1 MNIIVLT
8 VMDKWTTY
16 Y

>member
-8 VMDKWTTY
+8 VMDKWTI
-16 Y
+16 